1 MKIYHCEDSLEGIF
15 TAIYNTYEDHCIIR
29 DTMVTT
35 IEENLLFSEVC
46 GGGAGSGE
54 DGEGDPDI
62 ETHIWGGKIM
72 RACVWLFHPRS
83 RKRPRRYT
91 VPLQRGFP
99 RSVRRDICWM
109 PWQTRM

>member
-35 IEENLLFSEVC
+35 IEENLLFSESV
-46 GGGAGSGE
+46 E
-54 DGEGDPDI
+54 VVPDPEKTVKVI
-62 ETHIWGGKIM
+62 RTLKRRFGRKIM

>member
-35 IEENLLFSEVC
+35 IEENLLFSESVEVVPDPEKTVKVIRTLKRRF
-46 GGGAGSGE
+46 GE
-54 DGEGDPDI
+54 EDYESLCL
-62 ETHIWGGKIM
+62 
-72 RACVWLFHPRS
+72 APRS